1 VEQRTQVGIQ
11 CPQCHRKQFMEIEVD
26 NLLLKSPV
34 AREIQAHLEA
44 WVASKCPDHLNV
56 IAEMSKN

>member
-1 VEQRTQVGIQ
+1 MEQRTQVGVE
-11 CPQCHRKQFMEIEVD
+11 CPQCHRRQLMEIEVD
-26 NLLLKSPV
+26 SSLLQSPV

-44 WVASKCPDHLNV
+44 WTASRCPDHLNV

>member
-1 VEQRTQVGIQ
+1 
-11 CPQCHRKQFMEIEVD
+11 MEIEVD

-34 AREIQAHLEA
+34 AREIEAHLEA